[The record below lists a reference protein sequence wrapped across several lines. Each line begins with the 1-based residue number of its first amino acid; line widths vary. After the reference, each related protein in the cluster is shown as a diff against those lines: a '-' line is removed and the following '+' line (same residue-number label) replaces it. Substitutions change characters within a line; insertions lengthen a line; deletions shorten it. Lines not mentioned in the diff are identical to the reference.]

1 MEIPVPPMDIQKK
14 IADECGAID
23 KEFKEEV
30 DNLFRLRQ
38 NLSDYINSL
47 QNGSTVKLS
56 SVCSVKGGKR
66 IPKGLGYVDTPTSH
80 PYIRVSDFS
89 DGTIDE
95 SNLVYITDD
104 VFDKIKSYTISSDD
118 VYISIAGSIGVVG
131 TIPMTLNGANL
142 TENAAKLIIDPTK
155 TTKEYL
161 SSILKS
167 ESVQEQIANATNRVG
182 VPKLA
187 LHRIE
192 NILVRIPSMEEQ
204 NAAVAHILKIKK
216 NIDAAKNVVESCAS
230 RKQAIL
236 DKYLK

>member
-1 MEIPVPPMDIQKK
+1 MTY
-14 IADECGAID
+14 
-23 KEFKEEV
+23 
-30 DNLFRLRQ
+30 L
-38 NLSDYINSL
+38 
-47 QNGSTVKLS
+47 
-56 SVCSVKGGKR
+56 
-66 IPKGLGYVDTPTSH
+66 
-80 PYIRVSDFS
+80 
-89 DGTIDE
+89 
-95 SNLVYITDD
+95 
-104 VFDKIKSYTISSDD
+104 IKTISSGD